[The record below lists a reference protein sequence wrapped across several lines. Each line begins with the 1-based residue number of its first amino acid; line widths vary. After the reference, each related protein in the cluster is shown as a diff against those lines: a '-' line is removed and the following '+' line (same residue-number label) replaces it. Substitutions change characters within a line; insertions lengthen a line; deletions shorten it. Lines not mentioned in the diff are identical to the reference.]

1 MYEFRDL
8 ADEEYENGLISLRA
22 YTQIIVRDLTP
33 KNQIFQRINSEWS
46 KKIGKAQITLR
57 KAKTRISLTDKV

>member
-33 KNQIFQRINSEWS
+33 KN
-46 KKIGKAQITLR
+46 
-57 KAKTRISLTDKV
+57 